1 MKVTHDKVKKQSE
14 LESSFKQILAQRLPH
29 IETFSEDALDNVYEI
44 FVRKVCNT
52 RIQEVIS
59 AAKQQMASKKGL
71 ASTIDTNLWLIL
83 LAHHTKLETK
93 LGHKCKTLVMYTILI

>member
-1 MKVTHDKVKKQSE
+1 MFLLKVTHDKVKKQSE
-14 LESSFKQILAQRLPH
+14 LEISFKEILAKRLPNF
-29 IETFSEDALDNVYEI
+29 ETFSQDALDNVYHI
-44 FVRKVCNT
+44 FVCKVCNT

-71 ASTIDTNLWLIL
+71 ASTVDTNLRPIL

-93 LGHKCKTLVMYTILI
+93 LGHKK